1 MSDMGV
7 YSTEA
12 WMQPEKNKGLEG
24 ERKSGI
30 AYFHESKGEERLR
43 GKKD

>member
-1 MSDMGV
+1 MDAACILEKTRHWMGN
-7 YSTEA
+7 EN
-12 WMQPEKNKGLEG
+12 Q
-24 ERKSGI
+24 